1 MNSEQ
6 SLDSPQNEHVDRVDP
21 LDQTDPA
28 HARTQTL
35 SNAAPDV
42 SVPDG
47 DTPKTTPSYYT
58 RPRAPRL
65 TQEAIDDLQ
74 EDEVSVYDGANAAT
88 SPIKSSV
95 LKRRMRRIS
104 KKDQHMLNNSQ
115 YGQYLEIPRSKKTI
129 FQSQEQAKQ
138 ARTEKILISCV
149 IVVVIALCIALRFLM

>member
-35 SNAAPDV
+35 SNAAPD
-42 SVPDG
+42 G
-47 DTPKTTPSYYT
+47 DTPKATPSYYT
-58 RPRAPRL
+58 RPRRQRL